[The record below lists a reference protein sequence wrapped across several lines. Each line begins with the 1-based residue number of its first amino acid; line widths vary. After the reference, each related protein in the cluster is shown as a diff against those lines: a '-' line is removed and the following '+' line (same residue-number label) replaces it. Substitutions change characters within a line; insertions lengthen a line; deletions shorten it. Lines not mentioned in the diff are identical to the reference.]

1 MADGQEIFK
10 TTTLEDEILAGYAMS
25 TPIPKDGIPLPT
37 LQSVTIPFT
46 PSTTPGMSFSIS
58 NPTTPNASTPVSGP
72 SFAEMENI
80 VKQNMAT
87 HQQMQA
93 YYNQMIIDHPKLLEM
108 EGHPTWELKDKR
120 VREIKTIAT
129 MQKHASKFQ
138 ANMKLW
144 IKQADALEDKEI
156 KIRANR
162 DEIEVKQ
169 AVSKDIE
176 ESRVNPAAL
185 ANEMN
190 SHMDAS
196 INQVIARE
204 KSDDSSSDSD
214 DEEAN
219 LALDEDEELAM
230 GMYQLEL
237 FAAKGATAAAERFE
251 VYMPQLVPTVKQSEA
266 MLTGMW
272 LKYIKKYPNHPWVIA
287 ARGNP
292 FLLCAMAHAAILN
305 VLLQDLTNQ
314 EALRAQRSK

>member
-1 MADGQEIFK
+1 MAGGQEIFK
-10 TTTLEDEILAGYAMS
+10 TSTLEDEILAGYAMS
-25 TPIPKDGIPLPT
+25 TPIPKGGFPLPSLGST
-37 LQSVTIPFT
+37 TIPSA
-46 PSTTPGMSFSIS
+46 PGTTPGLSFSVS
-58 NPTTPNASTPVSGP
+58 NPTTPNQATPVSGP

-87 HQQMQA
+87 HQAMQA

-120 VREIKTIAT
+120 VRDIKTIAT
-129 MQKHASKFQ
+129 MQKHATKFQ

-144 IKQADALEDKEI
+144 IKQADALEDKETKI
-156 KIRANR
+156 KANK
-162 DEIEVKQ
+162 DDIEVKQ
-169 AVSKDIE
+169 AVSKDID
-176 ESRVNPAAL
+176 ESRANPAQL

-196 INQVIARE
+196 INQVIDRE
-204 KSDDSSSDSD
+204 KSEEDSDSD

-219 LALDEDEELAM
+219 LGLDEDEELAM
-230 GMYQLEL
+230 GMFQLEL
-237 FAAKGATAAAERFE
+237 FAAKGATATAEKFE
-251 VYMPQLVPTVKQSEA
+251 VYMPQLVPAVKQSEA